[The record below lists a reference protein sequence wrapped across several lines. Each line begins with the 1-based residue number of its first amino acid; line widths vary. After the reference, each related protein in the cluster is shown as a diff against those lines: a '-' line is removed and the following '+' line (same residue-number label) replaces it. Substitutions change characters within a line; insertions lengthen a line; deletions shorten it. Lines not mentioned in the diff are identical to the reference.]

1 MKKYNITVNG
11 KTYEVEVEEINGGG
25 QTQSAPAPKPQATQS
40 APAPKP
46 QATQSAPAPAK
57 KAQPSQPAPSAGAG
71 DVTAPM
77 PGTVLEVKVEEGQSV
92 KAGDVV
98 LILEAMK
105 MENEITADT
114 DGKVTKIYAPK
125 GSSVNTGDPLVGLE

>member
-25 QTQSAPAPKPQATQS
+25 QTQSAPAPKPQA
-40 APAPKP
+40 APTP
-46 QATQSAPAPAK
+46 SPAK
-57 KAQPSQPAPSAGAG
+57 KPQPSQPAQPAPSAGAG

>member
-11 KTYEVEVEEINGGG
+11 KTYQVEVEEIKGNGQA
-25 QTQSAPAPKPQATQS
+25 QTQSEPQQSAPQTTPKQQAPEQKSQPSAPAPQAGG
-40 APAPKP
+40 K
-46 QATQSAPAPAK
+46 
-57 KAQPSQPAPSAGAG
+57 

-77 PGTVLEVKVEEGQSV
+77 PGTVLEVTVEEGQNV

-114 DGKVTKIYAPK
+114 DGKITKIYAPK
-125 GSSVNTGDPLVGLE
+125 GTSVNTGDALVGLE